1 MKPVPAAIL
10 ALLGVPFLLV
20 GAYLGL
26 SLGGAFFRL
35 REFTRR
41 VPATILAH
49 ESINVGGRRPLH
61 RPTVL
66 YEYEVNGERR
76 ESRRHDLLQTFPV
89 FSRALGRQG
98 RLPYRI
104 GQTVTA
110 HVDAEGEA
118 VLSLELQY
126 AALLGPAAF
135 IFLAIGGALTVGAP
149 GAAWRTA
156 GIERDRKNGIHPP
169 RFEPSQFG
177 LAVLSLVVLGLALLT
192 GLVVHQAGAW
202 SVPAGIL
209 VGGLSVT
216 FAVLLRLFVREQARR
231 RPFTAS
237 RFRISGDEWTLS
249 RGRLTAPSLE
259 LALREETRSMGEDGP
274 GRWTGVDLACA
285 PLAASA
291 VPEGWRGTFRK
302 DASLPAPVDE
312 ALRRRFWLIRV
323 REGTRA
329 ADFPV

>member
-10 ALLGVPFLLV
+10 AVLGVPFLLV
-20 GAYLGL
+20 GAFLGT
-26 SLGGAFFRL
+26 SLGGAFLRL
-35 REFTRR
+35 REFSRQ

-76 ESRRHDLLQTFPV
+76 ESRQHDLLQTFPV
-89 FSRALGRQG
+89 VSRALGRQG

-104 GQTVTA
+104 GQTMTA
-110 HVDAEGEA
+110 HVDPRGEA

-135 IFLAIGGALTVGAP
+135 IFLGIGGALTAGAP
-149 GAAWRTA
+149 VAAWRTA
-156 GIERDRKNGIHPP
+156 RGERDRKNGIHAP
-169 RFEPSQFG
+169 RFETSQFG
-177 LAVLSLVVLGLALLT
+177 LAMLSLLVLGLTLLT
-192 GLVVHQAGAW
+192 GLVVHQARAW

-209 VGGLSVT
+209 VGGLTVA
-216 FAVLLRLFVREQARR
+216 FGALLRLVVRENGRR

-237 RFRISGDEWTLS
+237 RVRISGNEWTLS
-249 RGRLTAPSLE
+249 RGRLAAPSLE

-274 GRWTGVDLACA
+274 GRWTGADLACT
-285 PLAASA
+285 PLQ
-291 VPEGWRGTFRK
+291 GWRGTLQK
-302 DASLPAPVDE
+302 DASLPAPVE
-312 ALRRRFWLIRV
+312 EPLRRRFWLIRV
-323 REGTRA
+323 REGARA
-329 ADFPV
+329 ADFPL